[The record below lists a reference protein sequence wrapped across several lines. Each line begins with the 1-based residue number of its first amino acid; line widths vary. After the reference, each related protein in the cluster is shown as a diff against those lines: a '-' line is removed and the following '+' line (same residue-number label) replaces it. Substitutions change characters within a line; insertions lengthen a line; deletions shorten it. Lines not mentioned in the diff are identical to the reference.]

1 MREGIPLSMARKLSW
16 FDLIVGALLVVLCF
30 VMIYPFLYALA
41 YSLSDGVA
49 VMTEHVTLLPVGFT
63 WDNYHAVFLN
73 NDIFHASQISVART
87 LAGTTYSTLIIGMA
101 AYSMSKPQLVWRRT
115 LNVLFIIVMYVGG
128 GLIPYYV
135 VIHDLGLMNHFL
147 VYILPGAFGTFLML
161 LMRVYFEGIPE
172 SMEESAKLE
181 GANDFTIFWRIY
193 FPLSLPTF
201 ATVALFVGVGQWNSW
216 FDASLF
222 VSNPKL
228 APLQLL
234 LQQVLQQ
241 ATVSNF
247 EQLMQMANGQRK
259 ISVETL
265 RMAVL
270 IVTVVPIVFA
280 YPFFQRFFIKSVML
294 GAVKG

>member
-1 MREGIPLSMARKLSW
+1 MSNANRLST
-16 FDLIVGALLVVLCF
+16 FDVIVGAVLIVLCF
-30 VMIYPFLYALA
+30 IMLYPFLYALA
-41 YSLSDGVA
+41 YSFSDGVA
-49 VMTEHVTLLPVGFT
+49 VMSKEVTLLPVQPT
-63 WDNYHAVFLN
+63 LDNYHAVFLN
-73 NDIFHASQISVART
+73 NDIFHAALISVYRT
-87 LAGTTYSTLIIGMA
+87 VIGTVYSTLVIGMA
-101 AYSMSKPQLVWRRT
+101 AFSMSKPQLLGRRI
-115 LNVLFIIVMYVGG
+115 LNIVFIVTMYVGG
-128 GLIPYYV
+128 GLIPYYI

-147 VYILPGAFGTFLML
+147 VYIFPGAFGAFLML
-161 LMRVYFEGIPE
+161 LMRVYFEGIPAN
-172 SMEESAKLE
+172 MEESAKLD
-181 GANDFTIFWRIY
+181 GANDFAIFWRIY

-222 VSNPKL
+222 VTNPKL

-241 ATVSNF
+241 ASVTNF
-247 EQLMQMANGQRK
+247 EQLMQLTNGQRK

-265 RMAVL
+265 RMTVL
-270 IVTVVPIVFA
+270 VITVVPIVFA